1 MRALT
6 VLPLQAN
13 SARVE
18 EIDEPKEADGEVL
31 VETIAVGVCGT
42 DVEIVS
48 GDYGWSPPGEQR
60 LVLGHESI
68 GRVMEAPASSGFS
81 AGDLVVGIVRR
92 PDPEPCYACAAGQW
106 DACKNGRYTEHGIKE
121 LHGFMRDRYRA
132 HADALMKVDSSLEHR
147 GVLMEPTTI
156 VAKAWEQT
164 LATGHRAIWEPAT
177 AIIIG
182 AGPIGLL
189 AAMIGRQLGFSVTV
203 IDHTDD
209 GPKPQLVKDLGAT
222 YHSGSIEDLT
232 DGADVVMECTGV
244 AALIAEAIDKT
255 ASGGVTCLTG
265 VSAVGAKLSLDLG
278 AIGRSMVLKNTAV
291 IGSVN
296 ANRRH
301 YEAAAAALAKADA
314 TWLEGLITRRVELED
329 FASALSRQPGDVK
342 VVLDL
347 QASSPSNS
355 K

>member
-6 VLPLQAN
+6 VVPLQAN

-18 EIDEPKEADGEVL
+18 EIDEPNETDGDVL

-48 GDYGWSPPGEQR
+48 GQYGWSPPGQER

-68 GRVMEAPASSGFS
+68 GRVISAPSGS
-81 AGDLVVGIVRR
+81 GLTAGDLVVGIVRR
-92 PDPEPCYACAAGQW
+92 PDPEPCYACAIGQW
-106 DACKNGRYTEHGIKE
+106 DACRNGRYTEHGIKE

-132 HADALMKVDSSLEHR
+132 SADALMKVDASLEHR

-164 LATGHRAIWEPAT
+164 LATGHRSVWEPAT
-177 AIIIG
+177 AIVIG

-209 GPKPQLVKDLGAT
+209 GPKPQLVHDLGAT
-222 YHSGSIEDLT
+222 YHSGSVEDLK

-244 AALIAEAIDKT
+244 AALIAQAIDKT
-255 ASGGVTCLTG
+255 ANGGVTCLTG
-265 VSAVGAKLSLDLG
+265 VSSIGADLSLDLG
-278 AIGRSMVLKNTAV
+278 AIGRSMVLNNSAV
-291 IGSVN
+291 VGSVN
-296 ANRRH
+296 ANRKH
-301 YEAAAAALAKADA
+301 YEAAADALAKADPK
-314 TWLEGLITRRVELED
+314 WLEGLITRRVPLED
-329 FASALSRQPGDVK
+329 FATALVRQPGDVK

-347 QASSPSNS
+347 SEKSTPAP